1 MSDQNPYEPPRS
13 EVRDSPSVVEQR
25 FRWKA
30 VALGTAAD
38 IVGSV
43 VGGAVLFALV
53 FTRNDGQDAAGLMKS
68 LAMDPGYLL
77 MSLLVGLLFSV
88 LGGYV
93 AGRVADHTQL
103 KHALVTGVCSMA
115 LGTLIGGD
123 SSAGPYEGIMNLLG
137 YGLHFPAVLAGG
149 WVAKRAAQI

>member
-1 MSDQNPYEPPRS
+1 
-13 EVRDSPSVVEQR
+13 
-25 FRWKA
+25 
-30 VALGTAAD
+30 
-38 IVGSV
+38 
-43 VGGAVLFALV
+43 V
-53 FTRNDGQDAAGLMKS
+53 FTRNDGEDAAGLMKS

-93 AGRVADHTQL
+93 AGRVAGHTQL